1 MPCRPSFPPVIG
13 PALDLNC
20 LAAVLAA
27 LKRFSTVFKS
37 LLRSRYSLLVSA
49 T

>member
-1 MPCRPSFPPVIG
+1 MAAPAVPPLTE

>member
-1 MPCRPSFPPVIG
+1 MMAAPAVPPPNG